1 LENRAS
7 FPPLLAVVRP
17 ESLITNYRAAGLI
30 HMPFAAKVPSKWVAA
45 GVVVLVVILWV
56 ELLVPAARQSQAID
70 EACHIYSGYSYW
82 TRADFGMNPEHPPLV
97 KLLAA
102 LPLLPMRLNV
112 PPPPAAFF
120 KVSEFTGGSEFLYSN
135 DADAI
140 LFRSRAAVSLLAI
153 ALALLVFAAS
163 YEMFGARTALIA
175 LLLCVFEPNIVAH
188 GAFVTTDVA
197 MAMFLLATVYAFYR
211 YVKKPSAGRLAAVA
225 IVAGLTLA
233 AKHSGIL
240 LCPILILLAV
250 AEVVRSA
257 KNGENSASFR
267 KQIFKFVVALTVIAI
282 VALGILW
289 SAYGFRYAARP
300 SAMAMTP
307 SLQQYT
313 SQLEH
318 HDFAAKTIMMAAQ
331 YRLLPEAYLFGLAD
345 VENAPRYLNSYLFG
359 TLYHHGQWFYFPA
372 VFVIKSTLG
381 FLLLLL
387 LLPVAIALCSQNYLR
402 EFVFLGIP
410 PVVYFLVAMVSG
422 FNIGVRHI
430 LPIYPFLLIL
440 AAFVVGELIQKNK
453 LWAAVAIA
461 LVAFHV
467 VSSARAFPNDLAYAN
482 EMWGGPSKTYK
493 ILTNSNVDWGQQ
505 LKATKK
511 YLDEHHIQDCWF
523 SYFDWA
529 FVNPQYYGIPCK
541 PLPGYLSQAFNIYP
555 PTAPAK
561 ISGTVLISA
570 DELAGE
576 GWGPGVLNPYE
587 QFQQMKPVD
596 EIGDGILVFQG
607 TFDVPLASAKSHAF
621 AAMELLGKGQA
632 EQALAEA
639 QTAVETDP
647 DDVASE
653 TVLCRALAR
662 LGRKDEAHAVYL
674 RGMKLAQTVH
684 PEYQSYWVWLLD
696 TSGAT

>member
-1 LENRAS
+1 
-7 FPPLLAVVRP
+7 
-17 ESLITNYRAAGLI
+17 
-30 HMPFAAKVPSKWVAA
+30 MPFAAKVPSKWVAA
-45 GVVVLVVILWV
+45 GVVFLIVIFWV
-56 ELLVPAARQSQAID
+56 ELLVPARRQSQAID

-102 LPLLPMRLNV
+102 LPLLHMRLNV
-112 PPPPAAFF
+112 PSLPPKSF
-120 KVSEFTGGSEFLYSN
+120 KESEFLGGSEFLYSN
-135 DADAI
+135 DADGI
-140 LFRSRAAVSLLAI
+140 LFRARTAVSLLTI
-153 ALALLVFAAS
+153 ALALLIFAAS

-197 MAMFLLATVYAFYR
+197 MAMFLLATVYAFYH
-211 YVKKPSAGRLAAVA
+211 YVKKPAMARLAVVSIA
-225 IVAGLTLA
+225 AGLTLA

-240 LCPILILLAV
+240 LCPILILLAI
-250 AEVVRSA
+250 AEIVRSA
-257 KNGENSASFR
+257 KAGGEKPVSVG
-267 KQIFKFVVALTVIAI
+267 KQIFRVVVALVVIAI

-289 SAYGFRYAARP
+289 SAYGFRFAARP
-300 SAMAMTP
+300 SGMAMTP

-313 SQLEH
+313 AQLEH
-318 HDFAAKTIMMAAQ
+318 HDFAAKMIMTAAH
-331 YRLLPEAYLFGLAD
+331 YHLLPESYLFGLAD

-359 TLYHHGQWFYFPA
+359 TLYPHGQWFYFPA

-387 LLPVAIALCSQNYLR
+387 LLPVAIVLCNQNYSC
-402 EFVFLGIP
+402 EFIFLCIP
-410 PVVYFLVAMVSG
+410 PVIYFLVAMASG

-440 AAFVVGELIQKNK
+440 AAFVAGELIQKNK
-453 LWAAVAIA
+453 IWAVVAIA
-461 LVAFHV
+461 FVVFHV
-467 VSSARAFPNDLAYAN
+467 ASSVRAFPNDLAYAN
-482 EMWGGPSKTYK
+482 EMWGGSAKTYK

-511 YLDEHHIQDCWF
+511 YLDERHIQDCWF

-576 GWGPGVLNPYE
+576 GWGPDVLNPYE
-587 QFQQMKPVD
+587 QFQQMKPVA
-596 EIGDGILVFQG
+596 EIADGILVFQG
-607 TFDVPLASAKSHAF
+607 NFDVRLASAKSHAF
-621 AAMELLGKGQA
+621 AAMELMGKGQT

-639 QTAVETDP
+639 QTAVATDP

-653 TVLCRALAR
+653 TVLARALAR
-662 LGRKDEAHAVYL
+662 LGRKDEAHAAYL

-684 PEYQSYWVWLLD
+684 PEYQSYWLWLLD
-696 TSGAT
+696 TSEAK

>member
-1 LENRAS
+1 
-7 FPPLLAVVRP
+7 
-17 ESLITNYRAAGLI
+17 
-30 HMPFAAKVPSKWVAA
+30 MPFSPKLPSKWTAA
-45 GVVVLVVILWV
+45 AVLVLLAIFLV
-56 ELLVPAARQSQAID
+56 ELLVPARHQSQAID
-70 EACHIYSGYSYW
+70 EACHIYSGYRYW
-82 TRADFGMNPEHPPLV
+82 TKADFGMNPEHPPLV

-120 KVSEFTGGSEFLYSN
+120 KNSEFLGGSEFLYSN

-188 GAFVTTDVA
+188 GAFVTTDIA
-197 MAMFLLATVYAFYR
+197 MAMFLLAAVYTFYR
-211 YVKKPSAGRLAAVA
+211 YVKKPSAARLAVAAV
-225 IVAGLTLA
+225 VTGLSLT

-250 AEVVRSA
+250 AEIARPA
-257 KNGENSASFR
+257 KAPEDNSRPLR
-267 KQIFKFVVALTVIAI
+267 KQIFGFALALIVIAA
-282 VALGILW
+282 VGVGILW
-289 SAYGFRYAARP
+289 SAYGFRFAARP
-300 SAMAMTP
+300 AGLAMDP
-307 SLQQYT
+307 SLQQYVA
-313 SQLEH
+313 QLEH
-318 HDFAAKTIMMAAQ
+318 HNFAAKAITTAVH
-331 YRLLPEAYLFGLAD
+331 YHLLPEAYLYGLAD
-345 VENAPRYLNSYLFG
+345 VENAPRYLTSYLFG
-359 TLYHHGQWFYFPA
+359 TLYPHGQWFYFPA

-387 LLPVAIALCSQNYLR
+387 LFPVAIALCVQNYSR
-402 EFVFLGIP
+402 EFLFLGIP
-410 PVVYFLVAMVSG
+410 PVIYFLVAMASG

-440 AAFVVGELIQKNK
+440 AAFVAGELIQKNK
-453 LWAAVAIA
+453 VWATVAIA
-461 LVAFHV
+461 LVTFHV

-482 EMWGGPSKTYK
+482 EMWGGPANTYK

-505 LKATKK
+505 LKVTKK
-511 YLDEHHIQDCWF
+511 YLDQHHIQDCWF

-541 PLPGYLSQAFNIYP
+541 PLPGYLSQAFDIYP
-555 PTAPAK
+555 PPAPAK
-561 ISGTVLISA
+561 ITGTVLISA

-587 QFQQMKPVD
+587 QFQQMKPVA
-596 EIGDGILVFQG
+596 EIADGILVFQG
-607 TFDVPLASAKSHAF
+607 SFDVPLASAKSHAF
-621 AAMELLGKGQA
+621 AAMGLMTKGQP

-639 QTAVETDP
+639 QTAVATDP

-653 TVLCRALAR
+653 TALCRALA
-662 LGRKDEAHAVYL
+662 LIGRKDDAHAAYD
-674 RGMKLAQTVH
+674 RGMKLARTVH
-684 PEYQSYWVWLLD
+684 PEYQSYWMWLLD
-696 TSGAT
+696 SSGAK